1 MWLLYKTIIDILRT
15 LLSAQRQSHTAP
27 EQRRCPLQW
36 CWRKIRIPPESWLN
50 ADHFYQSKKT
60 ILQSSQ
66 GQRLI
71 FFQRLFSNLLLWKKT
86 SSITRIIF
94 LLLVLYLMLLQ
105 LCLIF
110 KKFLQFESPRLLL
123 NQNKGC
129 RRDFFDLKAKV
140 FPRLVHGLDIQVF

>member
-1 MWLLYKTIIDILRT
+1 MY
-15 LLSAQRQSHTAP
+15 
-27 EQRRCPLQW
+27 W

-71 FFQRLFSNLLLWKKT
+71 FFQRLFSTFLFWQKT
-86 SSITRIIF
+86 SSTTRINF
-94 LLLVLYLMLLQ
+94 LLLVLYFMLLY
-105 LCLIF
+105 LCLLF
-110 KKFLQFESPRLLL
+110 KNFLQFESPRLFL

-129 RRDFFDLKAKV
+129 RSDFLTSRLKFSPGWWMALTPSFSESASNKESSGIC
-140 FPRLVHGLDIQVF
+140 FFFQHQNTGQT